1 MNHFD
6 GDGYSTD
13 CMMAVMMTMMII
25 RMMTTMII

>member
-6 GDGYSTD
+6 GDGYGTD

-25 RMMTTMII
+25 RMMTTII